1 MLPKTIF
8 EKWVHPGHGIYFAV
22 SIYIII
28 SADGCHKIP
37 LSFSE
42 LQGFATILA
51 QFVRPFVRP
60 FCAFDGFHAEINYV
74 FEYEKTLEIVVISRV
89 FTLGTA

>member
-1 MLPKTIF
+1 MNRKYKDLFFLRSSRMVAI
-8 EKWVHPGHGIYFAV
+8 
-22 SIYIII
+22 
-28 SADGCHKIP
+28 KIP

-42 LQGFATILA
+42 LKGFATILA

-60 FCAFDGFHAEINYV
+60 FCAFDRFHAEINSV
-74 FEYEKTLEIVVISRV
+74 FEYEKTLEIVMISRV

>member
-1 MLPKTIF
+1 MNRKYKDMFFLRSSRMVAI
-8 EKWVHPGHGIYFAV
+8 
-22 SIYIII
+22 
-28 SADGCHKIP
+28 KIP

-60 FCAFDGFHAEINYV
+60 FCAFDGFHTEIYLV